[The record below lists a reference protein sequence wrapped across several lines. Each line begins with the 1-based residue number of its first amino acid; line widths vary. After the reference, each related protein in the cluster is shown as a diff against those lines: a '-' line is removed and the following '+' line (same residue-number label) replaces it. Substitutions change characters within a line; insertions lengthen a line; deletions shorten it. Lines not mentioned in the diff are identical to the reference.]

1 MMVRDRLAT
10 TPIWVRT
17 TVEGPMGE
25 AFHKKARFANPSG
38 WPRMAT
44 PGTNRHASD
53 YAYNP

>member
-38 WPRMAT
+38 WPRVAT